1 MIKQFSWRN
10 ILWVTLLS
18 GVLLSGCDPKKRVQ
32 RYSYLNKTDNT
43 TDSDSAAKTVITVPE
58 HDVNDTRAG
67 VSADIKKVISTAESY
82 LGTPY
87 RYGGTSKNGI
97 DCSGL
102 TMKAWETA
110 GITLP
115 RSSVDQSNF
124 GEKISEKAVR
134 EGDILY
140 FSAYKNGKID
150 HVGMVTE
157 VKGSEII
164 FIHATVSKGVMYSRL
179 DTGYWS
185 ERVLGARRVR

>member
-1 MIKQFSWRN
+1 MVKRFSWRN
-10 ILWVTLLS
+10 ALWMMLLA
-18 GVLLSGCDPKKRVQ
+18 GVILSGCDPKKRVQ
-32 RYSYLNKTDNT
+32 KYSYLNKTDKST
-43 TDSDSAAKTVITVPE
+43 LKDSSQHVVTVPE
-58 HDVNDTRAG
+58 HDVTDTRAG
-67 VSADIKKVISTAESY
+67 VSADIRKVISTAESY

-87 RYGGTSKNGI
+87 RYGGTAKNGI

-115 RSSVDQSNF
+115 RSSKDQSEF
-124 GEKISEKAVR
+124 GEKISEKAVK
-134 EGDILY
+134 EGDIVY

-150 HVGMVTE
+150 HVGLVTE
-157 VKGSEII
+157 VRGSEIT